1 MSSGPVSPPAYQP
14 GEQKMQKV
22 PTVNINARVQR
33 RRFQSMYGIT
43 NQPGWIFWNI
53 SHIRYTGEA
62 ERGSRSDPSFCKGQ
76 EKYLHGVQQDQV
88 AVNNLGCKEN
98 FASFRTF

>member
-1 MSSGPVSPPAYQP
+1 MGIMSIRG
-14 GEQKMQKV
+14 G
-22 PTVNINARVQR
+22 RVLR
-33 RRFQSMYGIT
+33 LMENSILNFLYV
-43 NQPGWIFWNI
+43 FWNI